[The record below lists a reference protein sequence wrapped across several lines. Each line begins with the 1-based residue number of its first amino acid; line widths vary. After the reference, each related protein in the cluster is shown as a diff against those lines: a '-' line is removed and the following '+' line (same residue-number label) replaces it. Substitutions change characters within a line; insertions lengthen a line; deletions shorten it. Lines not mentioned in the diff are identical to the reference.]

1 MDDRLR
7 SIIVRFIKFAK
18 EHIVGRD
25 LNTSVFP
32 IDLWTKMAQ
41 AGLFAFDE
49 NEQKSGVFLSLSI
62 AAEALVEAG
71 GNLGMA
77 LSWLMQRIIAE
88 NFIKRFGTV
97 RQQASVGLSTG
108 EKIFCFAVSEPETG
122 AHPKYLKTT
131 AKLSGDRYILNG
143 QKTYL
148 TNGPI
153 ADMFIVVAITGEVD
167 SRKSFSAFLVP
178 KDTPGLTIT
187 SMELPFLKPAPHGTL
202 ILEDSPVSAK
212 NVLGKEGR
220 AFQDLVEPFRDL
232 EDTLMMGPSVG
243 AMQNQLDQFIQLSK
257 ASGAPDTAAGA
268 IGHMYALITVE
279 RLLAH
284 EAARMLDKNARGAEL
299 TSLLLVFKTLANQ
312 FHTFTEEIISK
323 DDADA
328 AFSVLRNDFF
338 QSIHIAE
345 RVARIKQKKLG
356 ETLLGGDEKS

>member
-7 SIIVRFIKFAK
+7 SITARFIKFAE
-18 EHIVGRD
+18 EHIAGRD

-62 AAEALVEAG
+62 AAGALVAG
-71 GNLGMA
+71 GGNMGMA

-97 RQQASVGLSTG
+97 RQQSSVGPSTG
-108 EKIFCFAVSEPETG
+108 EKILCFAVSEPQTG

-131 AKLSGDRYILNG
+131 AKLLGDRYLLNG

-178 KDTPGLTIT
+178 KDTPGLSIT

-202 ILEDSPVSAK
+202 LLQDSPVPAK

-220 AFQDLVEPFRDL
+220 AFQDMVEPFRDL

-243 AMQNQLDQFIQLSK
+243 AMQNQLDQLIHMK
-257 ASGAPDTAAGA
+257 KVASAPTVVES
-268 IGHMYALITVE
+268 IGQMYAILNVE

-299 TSLLLVFKTLANQ
+299 TSLLLVFKTVANQ
-312 FHTFTEEIISK
+312 FHTLTEEIISK
-323 DDADA
+323 DDADNS
-328 AFSVLRNDFF
+328 FSTLRNDFY
-338 QSIHIAE
+338 QSIHLAE
-345 RVARIKQKKLG
+345 RVAKIKQKKLG
-356 ETLLGGDEKS
+356 ESLLVK

>member
-7 SIIVRFIKFAK
+7 SITVRFAGFAK
-18 EHIVGRD
+18 EHIAGRD

-32 IDLWTKMAQ
+32 IDLWTNMARS
-41 AGLFAFDE
+41 GLFAFDE
-49 NEQKSGVFLSLSI
+49 NERQSGVFLYLSV
-62 AAEALVEAG
+62 AAEALVAAG
-71 GNLGMA
+71 GNMGIA

-97 RQQASVGLSTG
+97 RQQASVGLSRG
-108 EKIFCFAVSEPETG
+108 EKILCFAVSEPQTG

-131 AKLSGDRYILNG
+131 AKLLGDQYILNG

-153 ADMFIVVAITGEVD
+153 ADMFIVVAITGELD

-202 ILEDSPVSAK
+202 ILENSSVPAK

-220 AFQDLVEPFRDL
+220 AFQDMVEPFRDL

-243 AMQNQLDQFIQLSK
+243 AMQNQLDQLIQMK
-257 ASGAPDTAAGA
+257 KEAGA
-268 IGHMYALITVE
+268 ADIAEAIGQMYAILTVE
-279 RLLAH
+279 KLLAH

-299 TSLLLVFKTLANQ
+299 TSLLLVFKALANQ
-312 FHTFTEEIISK
+312 FHTLTEEIISK
-323 DDADA
+323 DNADA
-328 AFSVLRNDFF
+328 TFSILRNDFF
-338 QSIHIAE
+338 QSIHLAE

-356 ETLLGGDEKS
+356 ESLLAGD